1 MGATDAPVTIDE
13 FEEVL
18 VEMADDRFESCD
30 VLGWE
35 SEMGLHYTIG
45 ETARRCRL
53 DLRPLQIPME
63 ITDPRS
69 VNLTRFVLRVGAS
82 RPRSRDLEIS
92 RSLHLRPWLHSH
104 LRSSYAGIYVTSR
117 RTG

>member
-1 MGATDAPVTIDE
+1 MD
-13 FEEVL
+13 
-18 VEMADDRFESCD
+18 EMADNRIESCD

-35 SEMGLHYTIG
+35 SELGLHYTIG

-69 VNLTRFVLRVGAS
+69 VNLTRFV
-82 RPRSRDLEIS
+82 
-92 RSLHLRPWLHSH
+92 
-104 LRSSYAGIYVTSR
+104 SSSR
-117 RTG
+117 RKSTSLARPGN